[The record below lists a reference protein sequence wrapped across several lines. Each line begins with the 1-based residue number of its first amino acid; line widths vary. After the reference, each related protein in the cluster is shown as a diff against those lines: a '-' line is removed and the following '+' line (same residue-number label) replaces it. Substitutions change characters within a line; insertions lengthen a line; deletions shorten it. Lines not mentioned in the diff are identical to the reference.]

1 MALDKNNLAINI
13 YNDSVDN
20 QSSVPFLLRLLWKKK
35 GGGGE
40 GGAWGG
46 RRDKREN
53 VVNS

>member
-35 GGGGE
+35 GGEREGREVGE
-40 GGAWGG
+40 GTKG
-46 RRDKREN
+46 KM
-53 VVNS
+53 

>member
-40 GGAWGG
+40 REG
-46 RRDKREN
+46 REVGEGTKGKM
-53 VVNS
+53 

>member
-35 GGGGE
+35 GGGEREGREVGE
-40 GGAWGG
+40 GTKG
-46 RRDKREN
+46 KM
-53 VVNS
+53 